1 MYCRIYLNQIYTKLK
16 ERKTEYSRLR
26 THRHS
31 DNHTGGQSL
40 ESWEYKAFE
49 DKIFEWQH
57 PQVPR
62 HQIGHRRERMRESW
76 KRKEC
81 EWLREKKR
89 ETFSQSRLKLI
100 GIQILPT
107 NTSPFCLSLSP
118 PPISCQVALLL
129 CCQHQARSGECMENE
144 ALRQWPLFSS
154 PFHLF
159 HSHFP
164 LPFPTDHQALHG
176 LNKTTTTIPTITW
189 LLDGKGLIPFTT
201 WDSLFRNKS
210 CEVNISDKYVT

>member
-1 MYCRIYLNQIYTKLK
+1 MYCRIYLKQIYTKLK
-16 ERKTEYSRLR
+16 ERKTEYSRLC
-26 THRHS
+26 THMHS

-40 ESWEYKAFE
+40 ESWEHKAFE

-118 PPISCQVALLL
+118 PYQLPGRPAIVMPT
-129 CCQHQARSGECMENE
+129 SGPVWRVHGEWSPQTMTT
-144 ALRQWPLFSS
+144 LFLSFSS
-154 PFHLF
+154 
-159 HSHFP
+159 
-164 LPFPTDHQALHG
+164 LPFSFSSAIFLWPSGSTWTEQNDHNNSYNHLAARW
-176 LNKTTTTIPTITW
+176 KR
-189 LLDGKGLIPFTT
+189 F
-201 WDSLFRNKS
+201 DSIHNLRFS
-210 CEVNISDKYVT
+210 V

>member
-1 MYCRIYLNQIYTKLK
+1 MYCRIYLKQIYTKLK

-26 THRHS
+26 THMHS

-40 ESWEYKAFE
+40 ESWEHKAFE

-89 ETFSQSRLKLI
+89 DFQSVQAKAHWHTNPSHKHI
-100 GIQILPT
+100 SILP
-107 NTSPFCLSLSP
+107 LSLS

-144 ALRQWPLFSS
+144 VLRQWPLFSS